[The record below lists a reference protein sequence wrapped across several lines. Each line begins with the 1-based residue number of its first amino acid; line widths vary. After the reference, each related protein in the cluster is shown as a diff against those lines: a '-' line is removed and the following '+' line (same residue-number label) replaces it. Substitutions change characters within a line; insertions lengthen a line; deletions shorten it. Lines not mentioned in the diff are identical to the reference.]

1 MKKLSSFNG
10 GLTSYFTAEGY
21 DSKMILDAV
30 NAVVGS
36 LTPDKSETKAK
47 ARESGR
53 VTAKGEDKREVTVS
67 ESERR
72 SVKVPRCP
80 ATALYA
86 VSSDLD
92 KIQERGTSV
101 IVSGLET
108 SIELWFRRSTW
119 RLNKPAKPEEK
130 PETEEKTEA

>member
-1 MKKLSSFNG
+1 MKKLNSFNG
-10 GLTSYFTAEGY
+10 GITAYLTKEGF
-21 DSKMILDAV
+21 DSKMTLDAV
-30 NAVVGS
+30 NAVIGS

-53 VTAKGEDKREVTVS
+53 ITAKGEDKREVTVS

-92 KIQERGTSV
+92 KIQERGTTV

-108 SIELWFRRSTW
+108 SIELWFRRPTW
-119 RLNKPAKPEEK
+119 RLKTESKPEETK
-130 PETEEKTEA
+130 VEA